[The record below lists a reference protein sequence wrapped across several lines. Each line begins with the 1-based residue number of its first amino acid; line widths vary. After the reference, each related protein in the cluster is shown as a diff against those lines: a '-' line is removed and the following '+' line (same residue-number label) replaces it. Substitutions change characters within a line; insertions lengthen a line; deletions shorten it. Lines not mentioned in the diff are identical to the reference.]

1 MWRSRSARCACFSTP
16 GRFFRPP
23 GNLCHLT
30 TVIWGLFRPMM
41 ICAECGRCGRRS
53 ILSQRS
59 DTHEPQLTSAPAE
72 PVTLRCDLCGSRR
85 VQVVE
90 FDSPYLAMAF
100 VAKRGSG
107 R

>member
-1 MWRSRSARCACFSTP
+1 
-16 GRFFRPP
+16 
-23 GNLCHLT
+23 
-30 TVIWGLFRPMM
+30 MM

-53 ILSQRS
+53 ILSQRP
-59 DTHEPQLTSAPAE
+59 DTSETQLTSSEPAE

-100 VAKRGSG
+100 IAKRGSG